1 MIHIKWSLKTLEKSK
16 VLRKNK
22 KIKNKNRKIKYL
34 DAYDE
39 INEDQKNKSKWQ
51 NEKKI
56 KK

>member
-1 MIHIKWSLKTLEKSK
+1 LEKSK

-39 INEDQKNKSKWQ
+39 INEDQKNKSK
-51 NEKKI
+51 
-56 KK
+56 